1 MSVRTL
7 LAPVLGALLFGTT
20 VSHAATITFDST
32 SVTGGLNDII
42 SIDLLM
48 DFTDDATLGGG
59 MDIFFNDAVL
69 SFLSFDFGSTSLVL
83 DPALTRLPDSD
94 VLPGKLEGMAFG
106 NFGGLSGPGV
116 VGTLTFQAIAVGNSA
131 LTMAVTTE
139 ALKGGDFISDN
150 TFGPQ
155 IVGFGSANVTINT
168 SVVPVPAAVWLL
180 GSGLIGLAGV
190 ATKRRNA

>member
-1 MSVRTL
+1 MSIRAF
-7 LAPVLGALLFGTT
+7 LASVFGSLLFYAG
-20 VSHAATITFDST
+20 VSHAATVTFGNV
-32 SVTGGLNDII
+32 SVTAGLNDII
-42 SIDLLM
+42 TIDLLM

-59 MDIFFNDAVL
+59 TDIFFNATVL
-69 SFLSFDFGSTSLVL
+69 SFQSFDFSSTTLVL
-83 DPALTRLPDSD
+83 DPAFGRLPDAD

-116 VGTLTFQAIAVGNSA
+116 IGTLTFQAIAVGDSA

-155 IVGFGSANVTINT
+155 VVNFGSANV
-168 SVVPVPAAVWLL
+168 SVVSTVPIPAAVWLF

-190 ATKRRNA
+190 AAKRRTT

>member
-1 MSVRTL
+1 MSIRTF
-7 LAPVLGALLFGTT
+7 LASVCGALLFNAG
-20 VSHAATITFDST
+20 VSHAATVSFGNA
-32 SVTGGLNDII
+32 SVTAGVNDII
-42 SIDLLM
+42 TIDLLM

-59 MDIFFNDAVL
+59 TDIFFNDAVL
-69 SFLSFDFGSTSLVL
+69 SFQSFDFSSTTLVL
-83 DPALTRLPDSD
+83 DPAFSRLPDAD
-94 VLPGKLEGMAFG
+94 VLAGKLEGMAFG

-116 VGTLTFQAIAVGNSA
+116 IGTLTFQAIAVGDSA

-155 IVGFGSANVTINT
+155 VVSFGSANV
-168 SVVPVPAAVWLL
+168 SVVSAVPIPAAAWLF

-190 ATKRRNA
+190 ATKRRTA